1 MPTKKK
7 RINVSLSKKIYV
19 FLQGIAL
26 RDEMP
31 VASKA
36 ADLIEKALEDE
47 EDAYFSALGDKR
59 ASENVVY
66 ISHEEAWK

>member
-7 RINVSLSKKIYV
+7 RINVSLTKKLYV
-19 FLQGIAL
+19 LLQGIAL

-47 EDAYFSALGDKR
+47 EDVYLSKR
-59 ASENVVY
+59 AEERDTPDAKF